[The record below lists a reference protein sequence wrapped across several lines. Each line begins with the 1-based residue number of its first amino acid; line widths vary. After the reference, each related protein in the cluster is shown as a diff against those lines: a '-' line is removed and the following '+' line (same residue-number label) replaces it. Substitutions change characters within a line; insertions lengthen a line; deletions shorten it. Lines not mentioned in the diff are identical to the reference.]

1 MLAPAVTP
9 VRDGFIVS
17 CNSSPQ
23 RENVRVNFRRDNDLR
38 APRWIKDA
46 CASTVSVISTG
57 AHWASRA
64 NGEKNFNT
72 TTQRAFEALRGACPK
87 DRPSSPTVL
96 WRTLPEGHPN
106 CNAERAEFIGR
117 RTLRDMNDWEREVW
131 RVINGS
137 TPVAAG
143 QPNFSKD
150 WHWDLYQRLN
160 VNAEAVLHRHGV
172 TIVDVVPMSRLRP
185 IHGWER
191 YDPKKP
197 LDCLHGDPASRD
209 WNELVVNA
217 LAAELCP

>member
-1 MLAPAVTP
+1 
-9 VRDGFIVS
+9 
-17 CNSSPQ
+17 
-23 RENVRVNFRRDNDLR
+23 
-38 APRWIKDA
+38 
-46 CASTVSVISTG
+46 
-57 AHWASRA
+57 
-64 NGEKNFNT
+64 
-72 TTQRAFEALRGACPK
+72 
-87 DRPSSPTVL
+87 
-96 WRTLPEGHPN
+96 
-106 CNAERAEFIGR
+106 
-117 RTLRDMNDWEREVW
+117 MNDWEREVW

-185 IHGWER
+185 IHGWET

-217 LAAELCP
+217 LDNVPVDDAERALVDGIAGRGGLRHVRGAAREWCGAAPARAAQARGGHGQDQRPRSERRQQRR